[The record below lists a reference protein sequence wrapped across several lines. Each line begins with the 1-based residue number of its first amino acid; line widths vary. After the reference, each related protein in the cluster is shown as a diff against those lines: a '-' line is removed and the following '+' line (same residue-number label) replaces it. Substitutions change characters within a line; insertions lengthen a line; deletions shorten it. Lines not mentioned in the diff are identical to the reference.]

1 MICIIRG
8 NKRLNAYSYPEN
20 VNSNE
25 SLIKLGVSRLHELIV
40 DMLGVIECVEALAN
54 ELEQSLEIFRRR

>member
-1 MICIIRG
+1 MYI
-8 NKRLNAYSYPEN
+8 YPEN

-25 SLIKLGVSRLHELIV
+25 SLIELGVGRLHELIV